1 MRFCLHW
8 KQRDNKTSQRGLPG
22 RNRVAAFVGAQTVYT
37 YWEIGKH
44 IVEYEQNGH
53 EKAEYGSDVLNR
65 LSRDLT
71 EHFGKG
77 FSRGNV
83 FYMRKLFITYP
94 KLQTLYELLTWSHY
108 VELLKIEDSLERSF
122 YEKEAEAEHWGVRE
136 MKRQMKS
143 MLFQRI
149 ALSTDKVLLL
159 TARSSPGIGFTV
171 SEIVE
176 IVRCSLI

>member
-1 MRFCLHW
+1 MDSDKDIVAVVEQKPEYELLLQNVGDALSR
-8 KQRDNKTSQRGLPG
+8 G
-22 RNRVAAFVGAQTVYT
+22 RNRVASFVGAQTVYT

-94 KLQTLYELLTWSHY
+94 KVQTLSELLTWSHY
-108 VELLKIEDSLERSF
+108 AG
-122 YEKEAEAEHWGVRE
+122 KEAQRQIKQRRKDRE
-136 MKRQMKS
+136 MFM
-143 MLFQRI
+143 
-149 ALSTDKVLLL
+149 
-159 TARSSPGIGFTV
+159 
-171 SEIVE
+171 
-176 IVRCSLI
+176 